1 MHHAADKYLRD
12 RSEGKAPVSDSE
24 LLFDLIYVFSVT
36 QLSHYLLHHLGW
48 LGLVQ
53 ETVLWFAVWLAWQHT
68 AWVTNWF
75 DPETRT
81 IRLLL
86 FVLMILGLF
95 MAASIPDAYGE
106 RGIIFASAYVA
117 IQFGRTLCVVLLL
130 DRRHTLTPNFR
141 RILGWFAIS
150 AVFWISGAFLD
161 GSSRLICWLVGALCD
176 YTSPLFGFYLPGL
189 GHSDSSREWTIE
201 GQHLAE
207 RSQLFV
213 IIAFGETILMTGAS
227 FSELET
233 WTRPVIGTT
242 LLSFISS
249 LAMWWI
255 YFDVSSEAGSLK
267 IKKTSDPGWLGLR
280 YHMIHVVLVGAL
292 IVCAVGDDL
301 AVQHPLQLASMGSV
315 FTMIVGPMVY
325 LAANMV
331 YKWLLSRQ
339 IAWSHVIAIVLL
351 GILILFRARLTLLL
365 ANAGV
370 TLVFILVVI
379 YETIRYKERDAEAVL
394 N

>member
-1 MHHAADKYLRD
+1 MYHVADKYLRD
-12 RSEGKAPVSDSE
+12 RREGRAPVSDSE

-48 LGLVQ
+48 LGLIQ
-53 ETVLWFAVWLAWQHT
+53 ETALWFAVWLAWQHT

-95 MAASIPDAYGE
+95 MAASIPEAYGS
-106 RGIIFASAYVA
+106 RGTIFASAYVA
-117 IQFGRTLCVVLLL
+117 IQVGRTLCVVILL

-141 RILGWFAIS
+141 RILGWFVIS
-150 AVFWISGAFLD
+150 AFFWIAGAFLD
-161 GSSRLICWLVGALCD
+161 GPARLISWLAGALCD
-176 YTSPLFGFYLPGL
+176 YASPLFGFYLPGL
-189 GHSDSSREWTIE
+189 GRSDSGREWTVE
-201 GQHLAE
+201 GQHLTE

-233 WTRPVIGTT
+233 WTRPAIATT

-255 YFDVSSEAGSLK
+255 YFDISSEAASLK

-301 AVQHPLQLASMGSV
+301 AVQHPLRSASLGAV

-325 LAANMV
+325 LAANIV

-339 IAWSHVIAIVLL
+339 IAWSHAGAIGLL
-351 GILILFRARLTLLL
+351 SLLIWFHSRLTLLWI
-365 ANAGV
+365 NAGV
-370 TLVFILVVI
+370 TAIFVVVVI

>member
-1 MHHAADKYLRD
+1 MYHVADKYLRD
-12 RSEGKAPVSDSE
+12 RREERAAVSDSE

-48 LGLVQ
+48 LGLVE

-81 IRLLL
+81 IRLML

-95 MAASIPDAYGE
+95 MAAAIPDAYGG
-106 RGIIFASAYVA
+106 RGMIFASAYVA
-117 IQFGRTLCVVLLL
+117 IQFGRTLCVVILL
-130 DRRHTLTPNFR
+130 DRRHTLTPNFQ

-150 AVFWISGAFLD
+150 AVFWLAGAFLD
-161 GSSRLICWLVGALCD
+161 GSWRLLCWLIGALCD

-189 GHSDSSREWTIE
+189 GRSDSGREWTIE
-201 GQHLAE
+201 GQHLTE

-233 WTRPVIGTT
+233 WTRPAIGTT

-301 AVQHPLQLASMGSV
+301 AVQHPLQPASPGSV
-315 FTMIVGPMVY
+315 FAIIVGPMVY
-325 LAANMV
+325 LAANMM
-331 YKWLLSRQ
+331 YKRLLSGQ
-339 IAWSHVIAIVLL
+339 IAWSHVVAIALL
-351 GILILFRARLTLLL
+351 GGLIVFRSRLTLLL

-370 TLVFILVVI
+370 AAVFVLVVV
-379 YETIRYKERDAEAVL
+379 YETIRYKERNAAAVL